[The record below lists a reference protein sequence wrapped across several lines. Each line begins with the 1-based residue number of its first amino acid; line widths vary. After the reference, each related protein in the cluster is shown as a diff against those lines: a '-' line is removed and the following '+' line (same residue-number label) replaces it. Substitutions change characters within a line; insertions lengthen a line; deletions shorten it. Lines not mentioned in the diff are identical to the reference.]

1 MLKLPPP
8 TDDTPSVDDL
18 LTAMD
23 SLAAEQVPRWG
34 TMDSGAMLEHCSS
47 FVDLYLGKVRV
58 GRGVRMIA
66 RLIGP
71 MFLKRVIAKS
81 PTATP
86 KNLRTLSEIKTE
98 AGGAADLGPAK
109 ERLRAGLEEVRAMD
123 GVQTHVLY
131 GASEAESL
139 RSLVRHHTAHH
150 FHQFG
155 LLD

>member
-8 TDDTPSVDDL
+8 TADTPTLDEL
-18 LTAMD
+18 LAAMD
-23 SLAAEQVPRWG
+23 SLASDQAPRWG
-34 TMDSGAMLEHCSS
+34 TMDAAAMLEHCAS
-47 FVDLYLGKVRV
+47 FVDLYLGRVRV
-58 GRGVRMIA
+58 GQPVRMIA

-71 MFLKRVIAKS
+71 IFLRKVMAKS

-86 KNLRTLSEIKTE
+86 KNLRTLSEIKTK
-98 AGGAADLGPAK
+98 AGGAVDLGPAK
-109 ERLRAGLEEVRAMD
+109 ERLRAGLEEVRVMD
-123 GVQTHVLY
+123 GVQAHVLY

-155 LLD
+155 LLG